1 MSTPLPGLP
10 SPGKPT
16 PDDLAGIPVCLE
28 EDNPTIRTRKS
39 HGPQRAGG
47 PGVRVRGPRTRGSL
61 SSVQGS
67 QPSKHAPTADDL
79 AGIPVSVE
87 EDEDLTVRTRKPHEP
102 R

>member
-1 MSTPLPGLP
+1 MNTPVPGSP

-16 PDDLAGIPVCLE
+16 PDDLAGVPVCLE

-47 PGVRVRGPRTRGSL
+47 PGVRVRGHKRRGSL
-61 SSVQGS
+61 SRAQGS
-67 QPSKHAPTADDL
+67 QPSKRAPTADDL

-87 EDEDLTVRTRKPHEP
+87 EDEDLTVRTRESHEP